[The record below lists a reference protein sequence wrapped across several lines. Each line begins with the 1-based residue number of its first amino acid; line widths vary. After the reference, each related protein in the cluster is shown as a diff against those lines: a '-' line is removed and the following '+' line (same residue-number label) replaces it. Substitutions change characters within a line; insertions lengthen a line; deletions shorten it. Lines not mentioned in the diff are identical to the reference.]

1 MDLHRIVEEGWV
13 KLYQGSI
20 LDGLINFSTYPGGS
34 WGKLYADEVARD
46 MEGTIPVS
54 PGTNVYSIQETGCP
68 FEYHPVYVDED
79 TGKTYEAI
87 YTIDCDIDEQP
98 APVPCS
104 LLLVG
109 TGLMGII
116 GLRRTRRTRSS

>member
-1 MDLHRIVEEGWV
+1 MDLHRTVEDGWL
-13 KLYQGSI
+13 KIYQGSI
-20 LDGLINFSTYPGGS
+20 LDGLLHFYTFSGDS
-34 WGKLYADEVARD
+34 WGKLYADEVALD
-46 MEGTIPVS
+46 MEGTIP
-54 PGTNVYSIQETGCP
+54 GGANVYSIQETGCP

-87 YTIDCDIDEQP
+87 YTIDCDMDEQP
-98 APVPCS
+98 APVPCG

-109 TGLMGII
+109 TGLGVI